1 MDPHISSGEPLV
13 DGCRAHRGAAHR
25 GVEGA
30 SPTDQPADPLP
41 RNGLV
46 LLWAVR
52 IGIALVL
59 LTPLVVR
66 LDLVFP
72 WVVGKSL
79 FARSII
85 EIAFAFWAALVLL
98 HRRYRP
104 SRSWVLAAFA
114 VWLLVSCLAAV
125 FGVSPGRSMWST
137 YERMQ
142 GVFDLF
148 HWFAFTLM
156 ARSVLRNA
164 GDWRLLLGVNLVSGA
179 AVCALS
185 LVDHYG
191 LIDAAFLGG
200 GPEPRLRSTLGNPL
214 YLGPY
219 VTLNALLGAALF
231 VQALARP
238 AGPVV
243 RRIGRA
249 TAGLYALIVLVN
261 LWTMWLSGTR
271 TAIAGLGAASLV
283 LAVFAVRSGV
293 RHARRVEA
301 RRIVV
306 FVVVLIVSA
315 VVLVGVATTT
325 TILEEVV
332 ESSVMLQRMS
342 NIGQNV
348 SARGR
353 IDFAAAGMRAFLD
366 RPLFGWGPENF
377 LMAWGRH
384 NNASAVVSDQVHNKP
399 VEELATKGIV
409 GLLSYLALW
418 AAMMSAV
425 FLSLRGLSG
434 RGWYLCLI
442 GAALVAGFV
451 VNLFQIENPVSM
463 MQFSLLAALAASIEA
478 PRRSRGRVR
487 GADPS
492 ELLAS
497 GLPAALRTSLVRFAG
512 LLPRAAARPAR
523 VASALVAVLAMLL
536 LVHLNVRTAAA
547 AAAASRAITP
557 SRPWSERL
565 DDFTRSIGGFPALGN
580 NAREFLLEA
589 AALSLGDMSEEEFQ
603 RTVELVA
610 LELERGSAREPQN
623 WLLQARAV
631 IFYQLATTRD
641 REYVEVARRH
651 VDRAAEL
658 APRLQLVTRLVNAQE
673 TLEAGGRLAPVSPD

>member
-1 MDPHISSGEPLV
+1 M
-13 DGCRAHRGAAHR
+13 
-25 GVEGA
+25 
-30 SPTDQPADPLP
+30 DQPADPLP
-41 RNGLV
+41 RTGLV

-66 LDLVFP
+66 LDFVFP

-85 EIAFAFWAALVLL
+85 EIAFAFWVALVLL

-114 VWLLVSCLAAV
+114 VWLLVSCLAAM

-185 LVDHYG
+185 LVDHHG

-219 VTLNALLGAALF
+219 VTLNALLGTALF

-249 TAGLYALIVLVN
+249 AAGLYALIVLVN

-293 RHARRVEA
+293 RRARRVEA

-306 FVVVLIVSA
+306 VVVVLIVSA
-315 VVLVGVATTT
+315 VVLVGVAATT

-353 IDFAAAGMRAFLD
+353 IDFAAAGVRAFLD

-463 MQFSLLAALAASIEA
+463 MQFSLLAALAASVEA

-487 GADPS
+487 GADAS
-492 ELLAS
+492 GMTDSSRLLAS
-497 GLPAALRTSLVRFAG
+497 DMPAALRTSLVRFAG
-512 LLPRAAARPAR
+512 LLPRAAARSAR
-523 VASALVAVLAMLL
+523 VGSALVAALAMLL

-565 DDFTRSIGGFPALGN
+565 DDFTRSIGAVPGLGN

-603 RTVELVA
+603 RTVDLIA
-610 LELERGSAREPQN
+610 LELERGSAREAQN

-641 REYVEVARRH
+641 RKYVEVARRH

-673 TLEAGGRLAPVSPD
+673 ALAAGGRLAPVSPD